1 MISRQQSQHSALLL
15 LLVGTLLC
23 APTLAWNPLKRRQ
36 NRPFQATTLETTTSP
51 KVSSVDSRLYYQNG
65 QEAVMDDH
73 LLMPSLFT
81 TTAATTT
88 TTTVSADLAA
98 APSSILPPKPR
109 AMDLPRHSPPQEVL
123 QRQKFMLDAEMLVGR
138 LAMVA
143 AMVLFANEI
152 FTGSSLADQVS
163 KLFV

>member
-1 MISRQQSQHSALLL
+1 
-15 LLVGTLLC
+15 
-23 APTLAWNPLKRRQ
+23 
-36 NRPFQATTLETTTSP
+36 LETTTSP
-51 KVSSVDSRLYYQNG
+51 KVSSLDSRLYYQNG
-65 QEAVMDDH
+65 QEDVMDD

-81 TTAATTT
+81 TTAATT

-109 AMDLPRHSPPQEVL
+109 PMDLPRHSPPQEVL
-123 QRQKFMLDAEMLVGR
+123 QRQKFMLDAEMFVGR

>member
-51 KVSSVDSRLYYQNG
+51 KVSSLDSRLYYQNG
-65 QEAVMDDH
+65 QEDVMDD

-81 TTAATTT
+81 TTAATT

-109 AMDLPRHSPPQEVL
+109 PMDLPRHSPPQEVL
-123 QRQKFMLDAEMLVGR
+123 QRQKFMLDAEMFVGR